1 MSGQIF
7 ISYRRE
13 ESRWSARSVH
23 DRLCR
28 DFDPKQIFMDI
39 DAIALGEDFVKAIE
53 TTVAKCDVLIA
64 VIGNNWLTSKDD
76 HGDRR
81 LDNPEDFVRMEIG
94 AALKRGISVIPV
106 LVDAALM
113 PRAID
118 LPEDLKSLVRRN
130 ALRITDTSFDGDCQR
145 LAAAIRL
152 VLEKAAAVEQKRPV
166 APSTAPVQP
175 QADKPSAETP
185 KVVHPVPPKTA
196 ESKHEKPQPPTSG
209 ATPGKSPSKQVI
221 AFLAIPA
228 VLVIAGLIY
237 LATRVSQSPP
247 PQPSSVVAVTPIPPV
262 IATPTAE
269 EKASSTPEVAV
280 RPTTQPTASVAMA
293 IPSPRSVPKSWNL
306 VGTWRANVVEQGVPM
321 EITLHLRPD
330 GTSTYY
336 FRSQLGQTQVD
347 GTWRYSNNVLYEEFG
362 NGGQGQGA
370 LDWITENQ
378 FELTIIDNG
387 IPAYSGLKRIYHRL

>member
-1 MSGQIF
+1 
-7 ISYRRE
+7 
-13 ESRWSARSVH
+13 
-23 DRLCR
+23 
-28 DFDPKQIFMDI
+28 MDI
-39 DAIALGEDFVKAIE
+39 DAIGLGEDFVKEIE

-64 VIGNNWLTSKDD
+64 VIGNNWLTSKGD

-81 LDNPEDFVRMEIG
+81 LENPEDFVRMEIG

-152 VLEKAAAVEQKRPV
+152 VLDPNV
-166 APSTAPVQP
+166 A
-175 QADKPSAETP
+175 
-185 KVVHPVPPKTA
+185 HPLPPKTA
-196 ESKHEKPQPPTSG
+196 ELQHEKPQPPTSS
-209 ATPGKSPSKQVI
+209 ATLGKSPSKQVI

-228 VLVIAGLIY
+228 VLVVAGLIY

-247 PQPSSVVAVTPIPPV
+247 PQPSSVEAVTPIPPV

-269 EKASSTPEVAV
+269 EKVSSTPEVAV
-280 RPTTQPTASVAMA
+280 QPTTQPTASMATA

-306 VGTWRANVVEQGVPM
+306 VGTWRANVVEQGVPL

-362 NGGQGQGA
+362 NGGRGQAA
-370 LDWITENQ
+370 LDWITDNQ